1 MLSAM
6 LVSEYTVMDSPH
18 LKRSNFNMKR
28 SYIQTHIWL
37 IKINATVWLSNVKFE
52 HLLCAKCILDNVD
65 KLKEL
70 RRKYLRKESYI
81 IIQWYRKTSEST
93 WNIKMDPVSSCL
105 EMTRED
111 LLREATLAFL
121 RRCIGIHSWTIGNS
135 AESGNGCIFHVL
147 VHACRLEKEF
157 SSIVR
162 WRER

>member
-1 MLSAM
+1 M

-28 SYIQTHIWL
+28 SYINTHL
-37 IKINATVWLSNVKFE
+37 RYKRINAAVCFSKVQFE

-111 LLREATLAFL
+111 LLKEQHLLFL
-121 RRCIGIHSWTIGNS
+121 GD
-135 AESGNGCIFHVL
+135 A
-147 VHACRLEKEF
+147 
-157 SSIVR
+157 
-162 WRER
+162 